1 MSDRRLNR
9 HRILHIA
16 TATVLLWVLNIG
28 AVSNSH
34 ARDWID
40 IVSNPLVD
48 PLLSLP
54 PNLDLGSVL
63 PGDAAAVPCPIRKS
77 ATEHLIIQP
86 LTLAQAVDTAL
97 CNSPQARSAWA
108 SIKVQAAQVGEA
120 RAAYLPT
127 VNLGMS
133 QLQDKTSYPESQ
145 FVVNTDRS
153 SESQFA
159 TLSWRLLNFGGREAN
174 RRSANALLEAAI
186 ASHDAVLQKA
196 LLNVVMAY
204 FDVQTAQAAKDA
216 KARAQELANTTLQT
230 AQRRESR
237 GAGAQSD
244 TLQASTALARVELDS
259 SRALGA
265 YDKAM
270 TSLMVAMGLPP
281 TSNPLRTLIL
291 DNDLQDDAVD
301 LGRELQSWLELASDQ
316 HPAIVAARNQL
327 QAAQEKLAFTRSEG
341 LPTVDFTQSLY
352 INGRPNQGLA
362 TSQSEQSI
370 IGFNLNIPL
379 FDGFARTY
387 KVRGAQALVEVKEAE
402 LQDTQNQTLSDVA
415 KAHADASAAL
425 RNLGASKRLQDS
437 AINALESVQRRFER
451 GVVDVLELLN
461 VQAALVDA
469 QLERIQSLAE
479 WRSARL
485 RLVASAGMLGR
496 APVGNGRAP

>member
-1 MSDRRLNR
+1 MLSMGV
-9 HRILHIA
+9 A
-16 TATVLLWVLNIG
+16 T
-28 AVSNSH
+28 NSH

-48 PLLSLP
+48 PLLSRP
-54 PNLDLGSVL
+54 PQLDLGRVL
-63 PGDAAAVPCPIRKS
+63 PGDAAAVPCPIRRTT
-77 ATEHLIIQP
+77 TEHLLAQP
-86 LTLAQAVDTAL
+86 LTLAQAVDIAL

-108 SIKVQAAQVGEA
+108 SSKVQAAQVGEA

-133 QLQDKTSYPESQ
+133 KLQDKTTYPETQ

-159 TLSWRLLNFGGREAN
+159 TLTWRLLDFGGREAS

-196 LLNVVMAY
+196 LLSVVTAY

-216 KARAQELANTTLQT
+216 KLRAVDLASKTLH
-230 AQRRESR
+230 AAERRESR

-244 TLQASTALARVELDS
+244 TLQATTALARVELDS

-270 TSLMVAMGLPP
+270 TSLVIAMGLSPAG
-281 TSNPLRTLIL
+281 T
-291 DNDLQDDAVD
+291 DLQSVALDDGLSDDATE
-301 LGRELQSWLELASDQ
+301 LGKDLQSWLELSSDQ

-327 QAAQEKLAFTRSEG
+327 QAAREKLASTRSEG

-362 TSQSEQSI
+362 SSQSEQSI

-387 KVRGAQALVEVKEAE
+387 KVRGAQAMVEVKEAD
-402 LQDTQNQTLSDVA
+402 LVDVQNQTLSDVA

-425 RNLGASKRLQDS
+425 RSLGASKKLEDS
-437 AINALESVQRRFER
+437 AVNALESVQRRFER

-461 VQAALVDA
+461 VQATLADA
-469 QLERIQSLAE
+469 QLERIRSLAD

-496 APVGNGRAP
+496 KAFG